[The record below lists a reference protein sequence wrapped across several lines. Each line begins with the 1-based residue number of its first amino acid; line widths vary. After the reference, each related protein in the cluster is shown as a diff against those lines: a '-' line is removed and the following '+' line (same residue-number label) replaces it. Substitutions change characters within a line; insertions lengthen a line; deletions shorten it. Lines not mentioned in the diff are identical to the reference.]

1 MQGWTRAAP
10 GKEASASGSTFAN
23 CKSGGGQEQAARRSA
38 GETVATPHRQAYR
51 RAYEQLSAQS
61 SKPMSTTGR
70 TCPQRVQLP
79 ACRLTCDCACFETC
93 APPEPSRQS
102 QSPAGPARP
111 PASRRCRRV
120 LLVASAL
127 VFNVV
132 DGLSDEAVDGGRRR
146 RRGYIDLERA
156 VDRRVDRACR
166 WDLDEFVRDVGE
178 ASRPRDRSSSA
189 NRVRAR
195 AFARRARAVRAG
207 SACRRPPPAS
217 SDSCPPGASHVSPP
231 SRSRRA

>member
-1 MQGWTRAAP
+1 MTAESRWTGPCKAFACVAGRVRLRERRPMRADRR
-10 GKEASASGSTFAN
+10 SQ
-23 CKSGGGQEQAARRSA
+23 SGGGQEQAAWRSA

-51 RAYEQLSAQS
+51 RAYEQLSAPS

-93 APPEPSRQS
+93 APPEPSGRQS
-102 QSPAGPARP
+102 QSPAGSARP

-132 DGLSDEAVDGGRRR
+132 DGLSDENVDGGRRR
-146 RRGYIDLERA
+146 GYTDLERA
-156 VDRRVDRACR
+156 V
-166 WDLDEFVRDVGE
+166 
-178 ASRPRDRSSSA
+178 
-189 NRVRAR
+189 
-195 AFARRARAVRAG
+195 AG
-207 SACRRPPPAS
+207 VLTEHAAWT
-217 SDSCPPGASHVSPP
+217 
-231 SRSRRA
+231 